1 MKFRKF
7 QLLMSKYGFSL
18 LIMLL
23 ELSLVFGLFL
33 YLGHMAPLLW
43 ITGLILLSIVTII
56 SIVNRNTTP
65 ENKVTW
71 LLVAIVPVF
80 GPLLYLMFGER
91 RLSKKEIKQL
101 KKLGS
106 MHFQEA
112 NSQLLKEELKESD
125 KAAYGVIKSLL
136 SMDNNADVY
145 DRTASQFFPSGES
158 MWQHMLE
165 DLKKAEKFI
174 FLEYYIVEEGLM
186 WNSMLDILEQK
197 AAQGVEVKMLYD
209 DIGCMATL
217 PGDYTIQ
224 LRSRGIEAYKFNK
237 VIPRLTV
244 AYNNRDHRKI
254 LIIDGQIAYTGGVN
268 LADEY
273 INHIERFGYWKDSGI
288 RLDGLAVKSMTRLF
302 LTTWY
307 INRGEISDFD
317 QYYLENHSI
326 SSDGLTI
333 PYGSGPKPI
342 FRTQVGKKV
351 YQNLINQATESV
363 YITTPYLIID
373 YDLTATIQNAAMRG
387 VDVRIITPYIPDKK
401 FIQLVTRGAYPDLLS
416 AGVRIYEYS
425 PGFIHSK
432 QMLVDEDF
440 AVVGTINLDYRS
452 LVHHYE
458 NAVLLYKTP
467 SIKEIGRDFR
477 NIFADSQEVYPHS
490 IKRSWYQKLIKEIA
504 QLFAPML

>member
-1 MKFRKF
+1 MKYRKF

-18 LIMLL
+18 SIMLL
-23 ELSLVFGLFL
+23 ELCLVFGLFL
-33 YLGHMAPLLW
+33 YLGRMAPILW
-43 ITGLILLSIVTII
+43 ITVLILLSIITII

-71 LLVAIVPVF
+71 LLVAFVPVF

-136 SMDNNADVY
+136 SMDSNADVY
-145 DRTASQFFPSGES
+145 DRTDSQFFSSGES
-158 MWQHMLE
+158 MWQYMLE

-186 WNSMLDILEQK
+186 WNSILDILEQK
-197 AAQGVEVKMLYD
+197 AAQGVEIKMLYD
-209 DIGCMATL
+209 DIGCMVTL
-217 PGDYTIQ
+217 PGDYTVQ
-224 LRSRGIEAYKFNK
+224 LRSRGIEAHKFNK

-254 LIIDGQIAYTGGVN
+254 LVIDGQVAYTGGIN

-273 INHIERFGYWKDSGI
+273 INHVERFGYWKDSGI
-288 RLDGLAVKSMTRLF
+288 RIDGPGVKALTRLF
-302 LTTWY
+302 LMTWY

-317 QYYLENHSI
+317 QYHLENQPCSGQ
-326 SSDGLTI
+326 GLCI

-351 YQNLINQATESV
+351 YQSLINQATDSV

-373 YDLTATIQNAAMRG
+373 YDLTESIKNAAMRG
-387 VDVRIITPYIPDKK
+387 VDVRIVTPFIPDKK
-401 FIQLVTRGAYPDLLS
+401 LIQLITRGAYPDLLS
-416 AGVRIYEYS
+416 AGVRIFEYS

-432 QMLVDEDF
+432 QILVDKDF
-440 AVVGTINLDYRS
+440 AAVGTINLDYRS
-452 LVHHYE
+452 LLHHYE
-458 NAVLLYKTP
+458 NAVLLYKTA
-467 SIKEIGRDFR
+467 SITEIQKDFQE
-477 NIFADSQEVYPHS
+477 IFSVSQEIFPHT
-490 IKRSWYQKLIKEIA
+490 IKNSWYQKLIKEIA
-504 QLFAPML
+504 QLFAPIL